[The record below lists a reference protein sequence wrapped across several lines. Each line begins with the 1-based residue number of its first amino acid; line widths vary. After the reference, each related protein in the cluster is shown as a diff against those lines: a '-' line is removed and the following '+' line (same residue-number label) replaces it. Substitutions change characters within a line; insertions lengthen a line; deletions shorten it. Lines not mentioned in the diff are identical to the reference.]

1 MYIRC
6 KGEIFPV
13 STRHVDSGHPGEACV
28 SSLSLCAC
36 ALKAS
41 YISVDR
47 KLTVDNSN
55 KFLPSHGAYF
65 PLGFVKVKSCFHL
78 GSQQGGTATY
88 SWKSR
93 NL

>member
-6 KGEIFPV
+6 KGEIFSV

-36 ALKAS
+36 ALKSS

-47 KLTVDNSN
+47 KLTVDNSKN
-55 KFLPSHGAYF
+55 SF
-65 PLGFVKVKSCFHL
+65 PLTGPTFPWGL
-78 GSQQGGTATY
+78 
-88 SWKSR
+88 
-93 NL
+93 